1 MAVNPAQ
8 KFRFFR
14 AVSLTST
21 KVQVGQVAEE
31 FGISHFEAGHCC
43 FKEIIRDTTAEMIA
57 LGFDSLRTMPVG
69 SGEESSRDQERQPA
83 RLAVNEVM
91 AEKCF
96 KFTQPDESKKNRKA
110 LREERYVTSSNC
122 YEGCSISNKSEY

>member
-1 MAVNPAQ
+1 VPVNPAQ

-31 FGISHFEAGHCC
+31 FVISHFDASHCW

-57 LGFDSLRTMPVG
+57 SGFASLGTVTVC

-83 RLAVNEVM
+83 RPSM
-91 AEKCF
+91 K
-96 KFTQPDESKKNRKA
+96 
-110 LREERYVTSSNC
+110 
-122 YEGCSISNKSEY
+122 